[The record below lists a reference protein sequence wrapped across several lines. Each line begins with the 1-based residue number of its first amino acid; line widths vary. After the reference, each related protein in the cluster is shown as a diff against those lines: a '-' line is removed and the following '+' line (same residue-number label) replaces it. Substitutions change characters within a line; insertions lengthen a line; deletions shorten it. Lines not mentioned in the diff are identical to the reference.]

1 MNDLQHQHGSRDWG
15 TLIVSGLFVL
25 VGAVTLYDTSN
36 YVDIDSIVFPR
47 SVAIGLI
54 VISIVT
60 IIWMM
65 VRPSAARP
73 ADDGVWWRRVLLVTT
88 MLAACGAMPYV
99 GFVPAVAIAFIGGLI
114 AAMHDRW
121 TVKTAVVFALSGA
134 IVVAGFYALFRY
146 ALHVPLP

>member
-1 MNDLQHQHGSRDWG
+1 MNDRRHQRGSNDWG

-25 VGAVTLYDTSN
+25 AGAVTLYDTTN
-36 YVDIDSIVFPR
+36 YADIDSVVFPR
-47 SVAIGLI
+47 FVAIGLI

-65 VRPSAARP
+65 VRPVARRP
-73 ADDGVWWRRVLLVTT
+73 ADDGVWWRRILLVAT
-88 MLAACGAMPYV
+88 MLAACVIMPYV
-99 GFVPAVAIAFIGGLI
+99 GFVPAVAVTFIGGLI

-121 TVKTAVVFALSGA
+121 TIRTAIVLVLSGA